1 MDDRGNDRG
10 IEEMFGIMPSP
21 LRASI
26 VRDGS
31 LILAGLEMLN
41 ALKII

>member
-1 MDDRGNDRG
+1 MRT
-10 IEEMFGIMPSP
+10 P

-31 LILAGLEMLN
+31 LILADLEMLN